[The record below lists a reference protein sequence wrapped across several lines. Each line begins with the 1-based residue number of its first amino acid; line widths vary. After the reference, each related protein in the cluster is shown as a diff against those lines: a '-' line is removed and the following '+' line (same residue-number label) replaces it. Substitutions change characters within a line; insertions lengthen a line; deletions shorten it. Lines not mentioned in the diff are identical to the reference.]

1 MLINEN
7 VPGYIGY
14 VLGGHTLTEE
24 IIKKLKCDELLQYAN
39 ELGEFTKENLIKF
52 MEYVKSL
59 LTEDEQSRISLE
71 YYGWRFRRY
80 DPKRPKIIFP

>member
-7 VPGYIGY
+7 VHGYIGY

-24 IIKKLKCDELLQYAN
+24 IIEKLKYPELLRYAN
-39 ELGEFTKENLIKF
+39 ELGEYTKENLIKF

-59 LTEDEQSRISLE
+59 LTEDEQSMISLE
-71 YYGWRFRRY
+71 YYGWRFRYY
-80 DPKRPKIIFP
+80 DPKKLT

>member
-1 MLINEN
+1 MNEN
-7 VPGYIGY
+7 AHCFINY
-14 VLGGHTLTEE
+14 VMSGHTITDE
-24 IIKKLKCDELLQYAN
+24 IIEKLNYEDLLQHAN

-59 LTEDEQSRISLE
+59 LTEDEKSRISLE

-80 DPKRPKIIFP
+80 DPKRPKMIFP